1 MSVGTVFYPR
11 ESDLNAHLAW
21 GEWSGYHSA
30 AVYADFHD
38 IEYNA
43 IREAAG
49 VVDVSP
55 LYKYLVRGSDAGRLL
70 DRVMTRDISRLQ
82 VDHVAYTPWC
92 DEDGKV
98 IDDGTITRLSEDS
111 YRITAADPCER
122 WFRMNATGL
131 DVEVED
137 ISDQTAGLAAAG
149 QALPRGPGGGER
161 AGLDRRP
168 VLPSSPDADR
178 RRRRRR
184 DAHRLHGRPRLRA
197 VDARSTA
204 RWPVWDRIFDVG
216 QRYGI
221 QPVGIR
227 AMDVARV
234 EAGLILIEVEYS
246 SSHRAIAQEQH
257 YSPFEL
263 GLGRLVDLQ
272 KASPFNGKRALLA
285 EQAGGGPARRLVGLE
300 LEWAGIEGL
309 FAKHDLAPAVSPM
322 VHRDPVP
329 VYKEGKQ
336 VGRATSITWGPDD
349 QEDGRVRLGR
359 QAVRAARHAPVRRVE
374 RRGRARQ
381 GGRHRRPD
389 AVPRPR
395 AQAQLERVRDR
406 RHPSERDARRPPGTA
421 PPSRTPRSTRRRTPA
436 TRRSR
441 RRSRT
446 RWIPTRGRRSP
457 RLRRQGAPAPRRRGS
472 PAGGARRR
480 RPTPPARRRSGT
492 SIRRT

>member
-11 ESDLNAHLAW
+11 ESELNAHLAW

-70 DRVMTRDISRLQ
+70 DRVMTRDISKLK
-82 VDHVAYTPWC
+82 VDHVAYAPWC

-137 ISDQTAGLAAAG
+137 ISDRTAGLALQGRLSREVLEEASG
-149 QALPRGPGGGER
+149 QDWSDVRYF
-161 AGLDRRP
+161 
-168 VLPSSPDADR
+168 R
-178 RRRRRR
+178 RRRTQIA
-184 DAHRLHGRPRLRA
+184 DID
-197 VDARSTA
+197 VDVTRTGYTGDRGFELWMPVDGALA
-204 RWPVWDRIFDVG
+204 VWDRIFDVG

-263 GLGRLVDLQ
+263 GLGRLVDLK

-285 EQAGGGPARRLVGLE
+285 EQAAGGPTRRLVGLE

-336 VGRATSITWGPDD
+336 VGRATSITWGPTIKKMVGFGSVDKRY
-349 QEDGRVRLGR
+349 ERIGTRLSVEWSVEGER
-359 QAVRAARHAPVRRVE
+359 GKVAATV
-374 RRGRARQ
+374 
-381 GGRHRRPD
+381 
-389 AVPRPR
+389 VPMPFLD
-395 AQAQLERVRDR
+395 LERK
-406 RHPSERDARRPPGTA
+406 
-421 PPSRTPRSTRRRTPA
+421 RS
-436 TRRSR
+436 
-441 RRSRT
+441 
-446 RWIPTRGRRSP
+446 
-457 RLRRQGAPAPRRRGS
+457 
-472 PAGGARRR
+472 
-480 RPTPPARRRSGT
+480 
-492 SIRRT
+492 

>member
-1 MSVGTVFYPR
+1 VSVGTVFYPR

-55 LYKYLVRGSDAGRLL
+55 LYKYIVRGTDAGRLL

-82 VDHVAYTPWC
+82 VDHVAYSPWC

-111 YRITAADPCER
+111 YRITAADPSER

-131 DVEVED
+131 DVDVED
-137 ISDQTAGLAAAG
+137 ISDRTAGLALQGRLSREVLEEASG
-149 QALPRGPGGGER
+149 QDWTDVRYF
-161 AGLDRRP
+161 
-168 VLPSSPDADR
+168 R
-178 RRRRRR
+178 RRRTQIA
-184 DAHRLHGRPRLRA
+184 D
-197 VDARSTA
+197 VDVDVTRTGYTGDRGYELWMPVDGALQ
-204 RWPVWDRIFDVG
+204 VWDRIFDVG

-221 QPVGIR
+221 HPVGIR

-263 GLGRLVDLQ
+263 GLGRLVDLR
-272 KASPFNGKRALLA
+272 KASPFNGKRALQAELA
-285 EQAGGGPARRLVGLE
+285 AGGPSRRLVGLE

-336 VGRATSITWGPDD
+336 VGRATSITWGPTIKKMVGFGSVDKRFE
-349 QEDGRVRLGR
+349 QPGTRLSVEWSVEGER
-359 QAVRAARHAPVRRVE
+359 GKVAATV
-374 RRGRARQ
+374 
-381 GGRHRRPD
+381 
-389 AVPRPR
+389 VPMPFLD
-395 AQAQLERVRDR
+395 LERK
-406 RHPSERDARRPPGTA
+406 
-421 PPSRTPRSTRRRTPA
+421 RS
-436 TRRSR
+436 
-441 RRSRT
+441 
-446 RWIPTRGRRSP
+446 
-457 RLRRQGAPAPRRRGS
+457 
-472 PAGGARRR
+472 
-480 RPTPPARRRSGT
+480 
-492 SIRRT
+492 